1 MTEPGSSPSVT
12 EGRRARRE
20 RLLELI
26 DRRRLGA
33 MLLRRCA
40 NFAWYTGGADSS
52 VERANPLGVADI
64 VLTPETELVLASTM
78 SGPRM
83 RAEQVPWAE
92 VVERP
97 WHEADAEDAG
107 TILRQLGVEG
117 PLGADV
123 PIAGA
128 SDVGEQVAARRR
140 VLDPDAIDRLRGVGA
155 DATRAIDAAAA
166 KVEPGVAE
174 PDLAAELAA
183 ACRRRGLI
191 ATVLLVGA
199 DQRIEQFRHPVPS
212 EEVIQRRALL
222 AISAVRGGLYA
233 NVTRIVELEAPA
245 GELESRLAACG
256 EILARMRDEAT
267 QPGRI
272 LADAFEDCRRFYSEA
287 GYPDEWRLHHQG
299 GITGYA
305 SREVIATPHTT
316 QRIETGM
323 AFAWNPS
330 VTGAKAEETFVLTET
345 GPEVVAGL

>member
-1 MTEPGSSPSVT
+1 MLTEPRRRRRGTVSGNDEARGPSVA

-33 MLLRRCA
+33 VLLRRCA

-52 VERANPLGVADI
+52 VERANPLGVAD
-64 VLTPETELVLASTM
+64 VVVTPATELVLASTM

-92 VVERP
+92 VIERP

-107 TILRQLGVEG
+107 AILRQLGVDG

-128 SDVGEQVAARRR
+128 TDVGEQVAAHRR

-155 DATRAIDAAAA
+155 DATGAIDDAAA
-166 KVEPGVAE
+166 KVEPGVSE

-199 DQRIEQFRHPVPS
+199 DQRIEQFRHPIPS
-212 EEVIQRRALL
+212 AKVVQRTGPAGDLGGPRGPVRERDSNRRARD
-222 AISAVRGGLYA
+222 ARRGASRAGSQ
-233 NVTRIVELEAPA
+233 PA
-245 GELESRLAACG
+245 GRS
-256 EILARMRDEAT
+256 
-267 QPGRI
+267 
-272 LADAFEDCRRFYSEA
+272 
-287 GYPDEWRLHHQG
+287 
-299 GITGYA
+299 
-305 SREVIATPHTT
+305 
-316 QRIETGM
+316 
-323 AFAWNPS
+323 
-330 VTGAKAEETFVLTET
+330 
-345 GPEVVAGL
+345 